1 MNKTPKVEPIKVEEY
16 TVKQSKYEVCGKL
29 PIRSVILGPSG
40 SGKTVLLQNMILDI
54 YRDCFSRIFIFSPSI
69 EVDMTWRPVKEY
81 IEKHMKVKHTAEEP
95 IYFDHYD
102 PDALANILDTQ
113 HKITNFMKKR
123 GDKKLFQILI
133 IVDDFADDP
142 SFTRQSKLLHA
153 LYTRGRHNMISTITA
168 TQKFSAIH
176 PIIRVNATELFVY
189 RLRNY
194 KDLETFIEEV
204 SAVYDK
210 KTLMELYNVAT
221 DEPFGFLYIKLT
233 AKNKDD
239 MFYKNFD
246 HRLVINEE

>member
-1 MNKTPKVEPIKVEEY
+1 MKPVPKTEPIQVKEY
-16 TVKQSKYEVCGKL
+16 NVRQSKYDVVCKL

-54 YRDCFSRIFIFSPSI
+54 YRDCFSRISIFSPSI
-69 EVDMTWRPVKEY
+69 EVDTTWQPVKQY
-81 IEKHMKVKHTAEEP
+81 IEKQMKVQHTPEDH

-102 PDALANILDTQ
+102 PDALHNILDLQ

-176 PIIRVNATELFVY
+176 PIIRINATELYVY

-194 KDLETFIEEV
+194 KDLETFIDEV

-210 KTLMELYNVAT
+210 NTFLDFYNIAT
-221 DEPFGFLYIKLT
+221 SEPHSFICK
-233 AKNKDD
+233 
-239 MFYKNFD
+239 
-246 HRLVINEE
+246 INS